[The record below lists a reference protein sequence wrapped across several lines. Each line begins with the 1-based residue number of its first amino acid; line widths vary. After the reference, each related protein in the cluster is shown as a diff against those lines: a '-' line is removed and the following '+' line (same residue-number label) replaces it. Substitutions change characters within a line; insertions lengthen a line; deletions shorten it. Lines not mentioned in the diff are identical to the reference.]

1 MSRKTEEKKNYIPDI
16 RIEGARLIFRNFSG
30 KEGMYNREGD
40 RNFNVILPPDIVDAV
55 QADGWNVRW
64 LKAREEGDE
73 PTARLEVK
81 VHYNAQGRGPR
92 AYLVT
97 SGGKTELDQNTIKM
111 LDVAQIENV
120 DVVIRPYAWEV
131 NGKTGVKAYLK
142 AIYVTIVEDE
152 FDRKYAH
159 LERADSATTANGGPD
174 FEDDG
179 WGNE

>member
-1 MSRKTEEKKNYIPDI
+1 MSRKKEEKVFIPDI

-40 RNFNVILPPDIVDAV
+40 RNFNVIIPPDIVDAV
-55 QADGWNVRW
+55 IAAGWNVRW

-81 VHYNAQGRGPR
+81 VHYNPATGRGPR
-92 AYLVT
+92 AFLVT
-97 SGGKTELDQNTIKM
+97 SGGKTELDKDTIKM

-120 DVVIRPYAWEV
+120 DVVIRPYVWEV

-159 LERADSATTANGGPD
+159 LERADSATTASGGPD

-179 WGNE
+179 WDNE